1 MKYFRWKKTVSG
13 EQLAKVAGFSR
24 VRDVVVAERRPS
36 GKVWVLR
43 ITGDGGVKDLKK
55 ELPIRRALD
64 LWSGLFY
71 VDVTRNSDGTVESA
85 TFTGGGN
92 GHGVGLCQMG
102 ARTMAARGMGFD
114 RILNHYYPDARVV
127 RVYRP

>member
-1 MKYFRWKKTVSG
+1 MI
-13 EQLAKVAGFSR
+13 AGYSR
-24 VRDVVVAERRPS
+24 IRDVAVVERRPS
-36 GKVWVLR
+36 GRVWVLR
-43 ITGDGGVKDLKK
+43 ITGDGGAKDLKK

-71 VDVTRNSDGTVESA
+71 VDVTRSPEGAVESA

-102 ARTMAARGMGFD
+102 ARTMAARGLGFD
-114 RILNHYYPDARVV
+114 RILSHYYPDAKVV